1 MDNVVFI
8 ALTPYHVKV
17 SNYLAKNKYK
27 DKNKR
32 IIITPFRYTKK
43 EALESIVQEEWYD
56 DVVYYDFDYSTK
68 KVLKNFC
75 KNSKKAL
82 KELKEFE
89 NSVIDYKPGL
99 LIYFNDQPVPY
110 QSLFIKIRDNLDCK
124 LMLVEEGLGMY
135 LKKEKFNFKNYIL
148 YLVRK
153 HLFKVYKSRFFTHA
167 KGGYEDMVYLR
178 EPDLIESK
186 SEKIKMSNE
195 DFKEIVMQ
203 SYKEIDFDIA
213 PDSMLLSPAGTV
225 YHKDI
230 MLNIFE
236 EIFIYSKSRKRI
248 LYVKLHPAERYINE
262 IKELIMKYKD
272 NVIYIEDNKYTS
284 EDFIL
289 NENITTIIS
298 DYSSTLINAH
308 YLRNDIELLS
318 YMYRLYEKYS
328 VDLGLNISILEKL
341 FNEGVIKRIEI

>member
-1 MDNVVFI
+1 
-8 ALTPYHVKV
+8 
-17 SNYLAKNKYK
+17 
-27 DKNKR
+27 
-32 IIITPFRYTKK
+32 
-43 EALESIVQEEWYD
+43 
-56 DVVYYDFDYSTK
+56 
-68 KVLKNFC
+68 
-75 KNSKKAL
+75 
-82 KELKEFE
+82 
-89 NSVIDYKPGL
+89 
-99 LIYFNDQPVPY
+99 
-110 QSLFIKIRDNLDCK
+110 
-124 LMLVEEGLGMY
+124 
-135 LKKEKFNFKNYIL
+135 
-148 YLVRK
+148 
-153 HLFKVYKSRFFTHA
+153 
-167 KGGYEDMVYLR
+167 MVYLR

-308 YLRNDIELLS
+308 YLRSDIELLS

>member
-1 MDNVVFI
+1 
-8 ALTPYHVKV
+8 
-17 SNYLAKNKYK
+17 
-27 DKNKR
+27 
-32 IIITPFRYTKK
+32 
-43 EALESIVQEEWYD
+43 
-56 DVVYYDFDYSTK
+56 
-68 KVLKNFC
+68 
-75 KNSKKAL
+75 
-82 KELKEFE
+82 
-89 NSVIDYKPGL
+89 
-99 LIYFNDQPVPY
+99 
-110 QSLFIKIRDNLDCK
+110 
-124 LMLVEEGLGMY
+124 MY

-213 PDSMLLSPAGTV
+213 PDSMILSPAGTV

-308 YLRNDIELLS
+308 YLRSDIELLS